1 MTVLSLKNP
10 IFERKSAL
18 NLRRLIQKLKNKYT
32 RLLSDGNF
40 RYLFKSGS
48 STAFTL
54 IAVNGLRLISGV
66 FIARMYGAESVGE
79 VALVS
84 MLITIAALFFNFGLK
99 EAIVRFIPEYREKYN
114 FYSAW
119 KVFMKANYLQVGF
132 ALIGVAFLVFI
143 SPYLANQVWNVPHLT
158 RLFQISALFLI
169 PALFAEM
176 NISGLR
182 AIFKVKEANFTL
194 LQRIIFRLMLL
205 FILTYFF
212 YHKSN
217 PTYIHLATLVAG
229 CFFTIYYIL
238 KYFKFKADN
247 LTPVTPIS
255 YSNLLIV
262 SFPMLI
268 TYSSHALNNF
278 ADTFILKIYEPTSIV
293 GVYSTCYNLAQLAA
307 MVMVAV
313 NTSVQPKFSQLYH
326 KGAMVELKKLANQS
340 SKIIVLASIPAY
352 LLLTLGSQFVL
363 SIYGPEFVIGW
374 KVLAIISLGQIVNS
388 FCGPVAQI
396 LNVTGNQKH
405 LTYIVILSSLLNLGL
420 NLILVPKMG
429 MIGSAIAS
437 MVSVSIWN
445 IWASV
450 IVKRKLGF
458 FIWLNPFN
466 YFKRK

>member
-1 MTVLSLKNP
+1 MFP
-10 IFERKSAL
+10 
-18 NLRRLIQKLKNKYT
+18 KLKQIYEKKVA
-32 RLLSDGNF
+32 DGNLN
-40 RYLFKSGS
+40 YLLKSGS
-48 STAFTL
+48 STAITL
-54 IAVNGLRLISGV
+54 IIVNGLRLVSGV

-84 MLITIAALFFNFGLK
+84 MIITIAGIFFNFGLK
-99 EAIVRFIPEYREKYN
+99 EAILRFIPEYREKYN
-114 FYSAW
+114 FFSAW
-119 KVFMKANYLQVGF
+119 KVFLKANYLQLAMGVMGVVF
-132 ALIGVAFLVFI
+132 LIFL
-143 SPYLANQVWNVPHLT
+143 SPYLANEVWNVPHLT
-158 RLFQISALFLI
+158 KLFQVSTLFLI

-176 NISGLR
+176 NTSGLR

-194 LQRIIFRLMLL
+194 LQRIVFRLFLL
-205 FILTYFF
+205 FTLTYFL
-212 YHKSN
+212 YDKSN
-217 PTYIHLATLVAG
+217 PTYIHLATLLAG
-229 CFFTIYYIL
+229 SIFTSYYIL
-238 KYFKFKADN
+238 KHFKLKTDK

-255 YSNLLIV
+255 YSNLLMV

-278 ADTFILKIYEPTSIV
+278 ADTFILKMHEPTNIV

-326 KGAMVELKKLANQS
+326 KGKLKELKKLSIQS

-352 LLLTLGSQFVL
+352 LLLTLGSKFIL
-363 SIYGPEFVIGW
+363 SIYGPEFIIGW
-374 KVLAIISLGQIVNS
+374 KVLAIISMGQIINS

-405 LTYIVILSSLLNLGL
+405 LTYIVTISSLINLAI
-420 NLILVPKMG
+420 NLVLIPKMG
-429 MIGSAIAS
+429 MMGAAIAS

-445 IWASV
+445 IWASF

-458 FIWLNPFN
+458 FIWFNPFN
-466 YFKRK
+466 YLRNK